1 MKKFTKILE
10 NLQEVLNY
18 DDSMLDLQYDL
29 TEMVEE
35 TTNSD
40 DTDLQLDLI
49 KSYINDTETN
59 IIGLVNDSDIFDFY
73 LKHRNNI
80 DLILS
85 DISHFNN
92 SPESLGIVSGA
103 FDYVVISTKIGIQ
116 EVFKKMVNNDEKEY

>member
-1 MKKFTKILE
+1 MKKFSLILE
-10 NLQEVLNY
+10 ELQEILKY

-29 TEMVEE
+29 TEMIEE

-40 DTDLQLDLI
+40 DVELQKELI
-49 KSYINDTETN
+49 NSFINDIDTN

-85 DISHFNN
+85 DLGHFNN
-92 SPESLGIVSGA
+92 SPESMGVVNGVY
-103 FDYVVISTKIGIQ
+103 DYIVISTKMGVQ
-116 EVFKKMVNNDEKEY
+116 EVFKKMIEIE